1 MNKKFIIFF
10 LISSFSYA
18 VQGQDVVETDSIN
31 PLQVE
36 KREANNQSQIQ
47 HTPSVSATKS
57 VVRFGFL
64 SYSEIIRLM
73 PEYISAQ
80 EKLNRLQEK
89 YEAEL
94 QRSDNEFNRKYAE
107 FLEGQKEFPENI
119 LLKRQKELQE
129 LMEKSIQFRD
139 ETKEL
144 LANVR
149 KEMTAP
155 IMEKLNE
162 AIRIIGLQH
171 QFEYVL
177 NTDNN
182 TYPYINK
189 TVGMDITSLVKSKL
203 NIK

>member
-10 LISSFSYA
+10 LISAFSYA
-18 VQGQDVVETDSIN
+18 LQAQDVVETDSIS
-31 PLQVE
+31 PLQFE
-36 KREANNQSQIQ
+36 KREADNQS
-47 HTPSVSATKS
+47 PSASTAAKP

-64 SYSEIIRLM
+64 SYSEVIRLM

-94 QRSDNEFNRKYAE
+94 QRSDKEFNRKYAE

-162 AIRIIGLQH
+162 AIRIIGVQH

-189 TVGMDITSLVKSKL
+189 SAGMDITSLVKSKL

>member
-10 LISSFSYA
+10 LISAFSYA
-18 VQGQDVVETDSIN
+18 LQAQDVVETDSIS
-31 PLQVE
+31 PLQFE
-36 KREANNQSQIQ
+36 KREADNQL
-47 HTPSVSATKS
+47 PSASTAAKL

-64 SYSEIIRLM
+64 SYSEVIRLM

-94 QRSDNEFNRKYAE
+94 QRSDKEFNRKYAE

-189 TVGMDITSLVKSKL
+189 SVGMDITSLVKSKL

>member
-10 LISSFSYA
+10 LISSFSYV

-47 HTPSVSATKS
+47 HTLSVSATKS

-182 TYPYINK
+182 TYP
-189 TVGMDITSLVKSKL
+189 
-203 NIK
+203 

>member
-10 LISSFSYA
+10 LISAFSYA
-18 VQGQDVVETDSIN
+18 LQAQDVVETDSIS
-31 PLQVE
+31 PLQFE
-36 KREANNQSQIQ
+36 KREADNQL
-47 HTPSVSATKS
+47 PSASTAAKP

-64 SYSEIIRLM
+64 SYSEVIRLM

-94 QRSDNEFNRKYAE
+94 QRSDKEFNRKYAE

-189 TVGMDITSLVKSKL
+189 SVGMDITSLVKSKL

>member
-10 LISSFSYA
+10 LISSFSYV

-47 HTPSVSATKS
+47 HTLSVSATKS

-189 TVGMDITSLVKSKL
+189 TVGIDITSLVKSKL

>member
-1 MNKKFIIFF
+1 MNKKFILFF
-10 LISSFSYA
+10 LAAFSFVA
-18 VQGQDVVETDSIN
+18 QAQDVVETDSIT
-31 PLQVE
+31 PLQV
-36 KREANNQSQIQ
+36 KTREADNQQPVQ
-47 HTPSVSATKS
+47 SVPDTKI

-64 SYSEIIRLM
+64 SYSEVIRLM

-94 QRSDNEFNRKYAE
+94 QRSDKEFNRKYAE

-119 LLKRQKELQE
+119 LLKRQKELHE

-139 ETKEL
+139 ETNAL
-144 LANVR
+144 MDNAR

-162 AIRIIGLQH
+162 AIRIIGQQH

-189 TVGMDITSLVKSKL
+189 SVGMDITSLVKKKL

>member
-189 TVGMDITSLVKSKL
+189 TVGIDITSLVKSKL